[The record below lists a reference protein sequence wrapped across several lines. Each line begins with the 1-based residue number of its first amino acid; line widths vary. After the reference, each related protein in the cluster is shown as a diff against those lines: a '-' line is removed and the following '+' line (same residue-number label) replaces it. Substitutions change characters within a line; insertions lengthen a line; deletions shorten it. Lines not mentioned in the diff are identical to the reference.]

1 MQVAKVCIVGCF
13 AVSRSARIGLIVLA
27 LAIAVVGAGAVG
39 MAFLPAAVTEPVVKP
54 VTQSVELLTGDDKPE
69 TITVDFDEQPAVLGI
84 SNYPRIQ
91 LGAMRYTTDTSLID
105 RASELLKGKTF
116 KRWYGYASYRAK
128 ANDMVGG
135 CHSSIELDTANGAKL
150 CDVSYDPGY
159 EGNEGPG
166 IYIMDGDVAYVME
179 GIMSKLGL
187 SGRAFIPMILGFGCT
202 VPAVMATRTLPSER
216 DRKMT
221 IMTTTF
227 IPCGAKLPIIALI
240 AGAFFDNAG
249 WVAWSAYFV
258 GVAAI
263 VCSGIILKKTKM
275 FAGDPAPFVMELP
288 AYHFPSMKG
297 VLIHMWERA
306 RGFII
311 KAGTIIFAVCVII
324 WFFSAFNAGLEMVED
339 IEDSMMAAFGHA
351 ISWIFAPLG
360 LGDWKGAVAVI

>member
-1 MQVAKVCIVGCF
+1 MQVTKVCIVGCF

-27 LAIAVVGAGAVG
+27 FAIAVVGAGAVG

-179 GIMSKLGL
+179 GDQTELNDFMGQCIQDAYKQTCLPDPQTARD
-187 SGRAFIPMILGFGCT
+187 SGSARTWLFEDEMPWT
-202 VPAVMATRTLPSER
+202 VESGSTGS
-216 DRKMT
+216 
-221 IMTTTF
+221 
-227 IPCGAKLPIIALI
+227 AK
-240 AGAFFDNAG
+240 
-249 WVAWSAYFV
+249 
-258 GVAAI
+258 
-263 VCSGIILKKTKM
+263 
-275 FAGDPAPFVMELP
+275 E
-288 AYHFPSMKG
+288 
-297 VLIHMWERA
+297 
-306 RGFII
+306 
-311 KAGTIIFAVCVII
+311 
-324 WFFSAFNAGLEMVED
+324 
-339 IEDSMMAAFGHA
+339 
-351 ISWIFAPLG
+351 
-360 LGDWKGAVAVI
+360 

>member
-1 MQVAKVCIVGCF
+1 MSKTTTKGTVTFVVVGYEQLLLVLVLAAISLVQVAKVCIVGCF

-69 TITVDFDEQPAVLGI
+69 AITVDFDEQPAVLGI

-179 GIMSKLGL
+179 GDQTELNDFMGQCIQDAYKQTCLPDPQTARD
-187 SGRAFIPMILGFGCT
+187 SGSARTWLFEDEMPWT
-202 VPAVMATRTLPSER
+202 VESGSTGS
-216 DRKMT
+216 
-221 IMTTTF
+221 
-227 IPCGAKLPIIALI
+227 AK
-240 AGAFFDNAG
+240 
-249 WVAWSAYFV
+249 
-258 GVAAI
+258 
-263 VCSGIILKKTKM
+263 
-275 FAGDPAPFVMELP
+275 E
-288 AYHFPSMKG
+288 
-297 VLIHMWERA
+297 
-306 RGFII
+306 
-311 KAGTIIFAVCVII
+311 
-324 WFFSAFNAGLEMVED
+324 
-339 IEDSMMAAFGHA
+339 
-351 ISWIFAPLG
+351 
-360 LGDWKGAVAVI
+360 